1 MTLWHQDVYAKA
13 YRFAADVHNGQLLPG
28 TELPYIVHVTLVAM
42 EIVAAFQYEKDH
54 DAELAVQCALL
65 HDVIEDTATTY
76 GEVREAFGLR
86 VADGVL
92 ALSKD
97 DKIEKTA
104 RMADSLRR
112 IRTQSREIW
121 MVKMADRITNL
132 HLPFPSHWNHE
143 RIDAYQQ
150 EAVAIHGELAES
162 SPYLAERME
171 ALIAR

>member
-1 MTLWHQDVYAKA
+1 MNFWRQDAYAKA

-28 TELPYIVHVTLVAM
+28 TELPYLVHVTLVAM
-42 EIVAAFQYEKDH
+42 EIVAALQYENDH

-76 GEVREAFGLR
+76 GEVYETFGVQ

-97 DKIEKTA
+97 EKLTKED

-112 IRTQSREIW
+112 IRIQPREVW

-132 HLPFPSHWNHE
+132 HPPFPSHWSRP
-143 RIDAYQQ
+143 RIDAYRQ
-150 EAVAIHGELAES
+150 EAVAIHGALAES